1 MNKKMILTVVVLAIG
16 AIVTSFSADAKAE
29 GTKVPGL
36 VGVQYGSE
44 DFSEI
49 QDLTRLSSLE
59 RKFTQ
64 DDGYGR
70 QWSARW
76 FGIIVGPA
84 NGEVGFSGET
94 DQEMEM
100 RISGKTIIS
109 TKSGVTAGS
118 VSMVK
123 GQEYPIE
130 ISLVKGGQADNCYFR
145 ILWRWGGQAKV
156 SVGSANLV
164 HTAEQEQ
171 HWLQKAR
178 EAEDDDD
185 DDDDSDTEFGADFMA
200 QLLGTQKDPHSA
212 IQHVSAGERIDLSDV
227 VIVRSPAKT
236 IHVKAA
242 DMLRDEIKKR
252 TRIGL
257 DVVSKMPRPDKVAI
271 VIGTAG
277 ELADISY
284 RPAAGYEVPSKA
296 DAYAVW
302 IDRSKRDAATVCLAG
317 YDDRAVLYAAG
328 RLLRELEMSRD
339 KLELD
344 VNLRTATA
352 PKYPLRGHQVG
363 YRPKTNA
370 YDAWDI
376 KMWEQYFRDII
387 AFGAN
392 AVEFVPPESDDSD
405 DSPHFPKPK
414 LEMMIAMSQLA
425 DDYDL
430 DVWIWYP
437 VVDDDDLD
445 AKTIAKALKVR
456 EAVFRKLPRID
467 TIFVP
472 GGDPGEVYPDQLF
485 ALMESL
491 KKVLNKYHPDAQMW
505 VSPQGFDFEGDAPGY
520 LKVFYEQMAKEPAW
534 LDGVVFGPQVADNLK
549 VLREKLPSQ
558 YPIRRYPDITHCLD
572 AQYSVPDWDPAYHV
586 TLYREPI
593 NPRPLGYAK
602 IFRDWDQYTVGFI
615 TYSEGVNDDV
625 NKFIW
630 ACLGWD
636 PDMKVEDILKDYS
649 KYFISGRYAEKF
661 AEGLLALERN
671 WQRPLLT
678 NVGVYETLKMFQQ
691 MEKDA
696 TPQEKLNWRFQL
708 ALYRAYYDAY
718 TRRRLIYETE
728 LEEKAMDILRNA
740 EQLGSLSAMN
750 KAEAILDKAEKER
763 VADDW
768 RARTF
773 EMAEALFQS
782 IRMQLSVVRYEAK
795 SERRGGNLDL
805 IDTPLNDSKRLKK
818 IFSKIHG
825 LDSERSRLAAI
836 ARITAERYLM
846 KLQHDRKVILEG
858 IN

>member
-1 MNKKMILTVVVLAIG
+1 
-16 AIVTSFSADAKAE
+16 
-29 GTKVPGL
+29 
-36 VGVQYGSE
+36 
-44 DFSEI
+44 
-49 QDLTRLSSLE
+49 
-59 RKFTQ
+59 
-64 DDGYGR
+64 
-70 QWSARW
+70 
-76 FGIIVGPA
+76 
-84 NGEVGFSGET
+84 
-94 DQEMEM
+94 
-100 RISGKTIIS
+100 
-109 TKSGVTAGS
+109 
-118 VSMVK
+118 
-123 GQEYPIE
+123 
-130 ISLVKGGQADNCYFR
+130 
-145 ILWRWGGQAKV
+145 
-156 SVGSANLV
+156 
-164 HTAEQEQ
+164 
-171 HWLQKAR
+171 
-178 EAEDDDD
+178 
-185 DDDDSDTEFGADFMA
+185 
-200 QLLGTQKDPHSA
+200 
-212 IQHVSAGERIDLSDV
+212 
-227 VIVRSPAKT
+227 
-236 IHVKAA
+236 
-242 DMLRDEIKKR
+242 MLRDEIEKR
-252 TRIGL
+252 TRITL
-257 DVVSKMPRPDKVAI
+257 DIASKMPGKDKAAI
-271 VIGTAG
+271 VVGTAKQ
-277 ELADISY
+277 LAKRSY
-284 RPAAGYEVPSKA
+284 RPGQFFAVPEKA
-296 DAYAVW
+296 DAYAAW

-328 RLLRELEMSRD
+328 SLLRELEMSRD

-344 VNLRTATA
+344 SNFRVATA

-445 AKTIAKALKVR
+445 AKAIAKALKVR
-456 EAVFRKLPRID
+456 EAVFKKLPRID

-491 KKVLNKYHPDAQMW
+491 KKVLNKYHPDAEMW

-520 LKVFYEQMAKEPAW
+520 LKAFYEQMAKEPAW
-534 LDGVVFGPQVADNLK
+534 LDGIVFGPQVADNLK
-549 VLREKLPSQ
+549 LLREKLPSQ

-572 AQYSVPDWDPAYHV
+572 AQYQVPDWDPAFHA

-593 NPRPLGYAK
+593 NPRPMGYAK
-602 IFRDWDQYTVGFI
+602 IFRDWDEYTVGFI

-636 PDMKVEDILKDYS
+636 PEMKVEDILKDYS

-661 AEGLLALERN
+661 ADGLLGMERN
-671 WQRPLLT
+671 WQGPLLT
-678 NVGVYETLKMFQQ
+678 NVGVYETLKIFQE

-728 LEEKAMDILRNA
+728 LEEKAMDVLRNA
-740 EQLGSLSAMN
+740 EQLGSLRAV
-750 KAEAILDKAEKER
+750 DKAEEILNKAQKEK
-763 VADDW
+763 VAVDW

-782 IRMQLSVVRYEAK
+782 IRMQLSVDRYRAK
-795 SERRGGNLDL
+795 STRRGGNLDL
-805 IDTPLNDSKRLKK
+805 IDEPLNDSKRIKK
-818 IFSKIHG
+818 LFRKIRR
-825 LDSERSRLAAI
+825 LRDEEDQLAAI
-836 ARITAERYLM
+836 ARITAERYIM
-846 KLQHDRKVILEG
+846 KLEHDRDIILEG
-858 IN
+858 IQ